1 MSIRPLFALMAF
13 LLSACA
19 GGMGQDGRGY
29 PSLARRPVES
39 QGTGGSEEAA
49 GIAPVPIPAEDPALK
64 EQLAALSRQ
73 AEQGR
78 EKFDRLYGEVA
89 GSIRVSASAPV
100 ASEQWVV
107 AQQALGRL
115 EQARYDSVYVLA
127 SLDTLYVERM
137 RDVAEGKVA
146 GGVEDVGAARDKV
159 LAEVDS
165 QNDRVDRLR
174 AVLKQP

>member
-1 MSIRPLFALMAF
+1 MRPLFALMAF

-19 GGMGQDGRGY
+19 GGAGQDGRGY

-39 QGTGGSEEAA
+39 QGAGESEEAA
-49 GIAPVPIPAEDPALK
+49 AIGAVVAPPAEDPALR
-64 EQLAALSRQ
+64 ERLAALSRE
-73 AEQGR
+73 ADQGR

-115 EQARYDSVYVLA
+115 EQARYDSVYALA

-137 RDVAEGKVA
+137 REVAEGKAA
-146 GGVEDVGAARDKV
+146 GGVEEVGAARDRV

-174 AVLKQP
+174 AALKQP

>member
-1 MSIRPLFALMAF
+1 MRPLFALMAF

-19 GGMGQDGRGY
+19 GGVGQDGRGY

-39 QGTGGSEEAA
+39 QGAGGSEEAA
-49 GIAPVPIPAEDPALK
+49 VAAVAAPAEDPALK
-64 EQLAALSRQ
+64 EQLAALARQ

-127 SLDTLYVERM
+127 SLDTLYVQRM
-137 RDVAEGKVA
+137 RDVAEGTA
-146 GGVEDVGAARDKV
+146 TGGVEQVGAARDKV